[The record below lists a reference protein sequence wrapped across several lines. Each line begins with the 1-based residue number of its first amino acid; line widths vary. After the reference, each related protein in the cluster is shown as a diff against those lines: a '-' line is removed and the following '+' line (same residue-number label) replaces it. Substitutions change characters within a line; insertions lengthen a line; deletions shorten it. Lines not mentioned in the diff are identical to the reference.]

1 MARDALAIPLSQQ
14 RAAVTLCDEK
24 LREDPSNLFAT
35 IPAIP
40 PSGKFRAYGDLLIV
54 HNTFLPPQQF
64 PLIGDGNRANAYHTR
79 YNAPV
84 IRHGSRQ
91 LWISF
96 VIWLQKVLLIYLLMC
111 IFQVYLHRTFVV
123 QLIRRKLSI

>member
-54 HNTFLPPQQF
+54 RNTFR
-64 PLIGDGNRANAYHTR
+64 GSNGNRANAYHTHGNCA
-79 YNAPV
+79 NAYA
-84 IRHGSRQ
+84 
-91 LWISF
+91 W
-96 VIWLQKVLLIYLLMC
+96 
-111 IFQVYLHRTFVV
+111 
-123 QLIRRKLSI
+123 

>member
-79 YNAPV
+79 YNASSRPTW
-84 IRHGSRQ
+84 HGSFGFPSSYGCRRCY
-91 LWISF
+91 LF
-96 VIWLQKVLLIYLLMC
+96 IY
-111 IFQVYLHRTFVV
+111 
-123 QLIRRKLSI
+123 